1 MFDSRLKMN
10 YPHATMSF
18 SEVVE
23 ELPSFT
29 AQERREL
36 ALRLF
41 DLGTSQAESEDMA
54 GCEHSA
60 SLGFSMLDA
69 MEAEEV
75 RR

>member
-1 MFDSRLKMN
+1 VFDSRLKMN
-10 YPHATMSF
+10 DPHDIMSF

-41 DLGTSQAESEDMA
+41 DLGTS
-54 GCEHSA
+54 
-60 SLGFSMLDA
+60 
-69 MEAEEV
+69 
-75 RR
+75 